1 MTTPQDPNAGW
12 TRLEDVLTAMKPG
25 ETVSIDALVAE
36 TGLTLQTITTVLNEL
51 TRIELFTR
59 QEEKIFVRRSLW
71 QQTG

>member
-36 TGLTLQTITTVLNEL
+36 TGLTLETITTVLNEL
-51 TRIELFTR
+51 ARIDLFAR
-59 QEEKIFVRRSLW
+59 LEEKVFVRRSLW
-71 QQTG
+71 QPTG